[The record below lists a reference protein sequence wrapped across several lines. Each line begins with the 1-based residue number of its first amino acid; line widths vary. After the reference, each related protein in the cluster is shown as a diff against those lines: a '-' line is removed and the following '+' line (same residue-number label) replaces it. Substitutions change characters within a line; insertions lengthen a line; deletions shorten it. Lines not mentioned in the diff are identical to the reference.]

1 MLNKSVFNKDKNNYY
16 YKIIDVSEEIDINKT
31 GTSKEFNICYYWYF
45 LDNRFM
51 FQPDVCDGCHNVLM
65 MSITLLLF

>member
-1 MLNKSVFNKDKNNYY
+1 MLRYVR
-16 YKIIDVSEEIDINKT
+16 IDVSEEIDINKT
-31 GTSKEFNICYYWYF
+31 GTSKESDICYYWYF

-51 FQPDVCDGCHNVLM
+51 FQPDVCNGCHNVLM